1 MSCKKCNTN
10 KCTCETNLC
19 INPLVYLVKTA
30 LPIVENYISEIE
42 EFIDNNNK
50 GREIPAGLKEEWGI
64 PSAFDLSSYIN
75 LSMTNSGTLCCPDC
89 KNGIYYLG
97 NYRMLNAILE
107 NGEKICCIEYL
118 ALNLRIKNFD
128 VKCCGTDF
136 LSSVQAWLQQLSN
149 YNLENASFAL
159 DEINSIVEVSS
170 FNGYSGLG
178 ILLNF
183 LQLNYPNL
191 DEVIYVLIMGVILTY
206 GVVIK
211 CDGCQI
217 QFYTAQTYL
226 ETLGDGGGGGIK
238 DPFPRIDA

>member
-19 INPLVYLVKTA
+19 TNPLVYLVKTA
-30 LPIVENYISEIE
+30 LPIVENYIPEIE
-42 EFIDNNNK
+42 DFFANNS
-50 GREIPAGLKEEWGI
+50 GGDI
-64 PSAFDLSSYIN
+64 SDYIN

-97 NYRMLNAILE
+97 NQDYFNQIVKAGE
-107 NGEKICCIEYL
+107 NVCCVEYL
-118 ALNLRIKNFD
+118 GLDANSPKG
-128 VKCCGTDF
+128 VKCCDTDF
-136 LSSVQAWLQQLSN
+136 LSAVQNWIKQLSN
-149 YNLENASFAL
+149 YDLMNSSFSL
-159 DEINSIVEVSS
+159 GDLNSIVESSS

-178 ILLNF
+178 IVLNF

-191 DEVIYVLIMGVILTY
+191 DPVLYILFIGVILTY
-206 GVVIK
+206 GIVIK
-211 CDGCQI
+211 CEGCKI
-217 QFYTAQTYL
+217 SFYTAQTYL

>member
-1 MSCKKCNTN
+1 
-10 KCTCETNLC
+10 
-19 INPLVYLVKTA
+19 VYLVKTS
-30 LPIVENYISEIE
+30 LPIVENYIPEIE
-42 EFIDNNNK
+42 DFFANNS
-50 GREIPAGLKEEWGI
+50 GGDI
-64 PSAFDLSSYIN
+64 SDYIN

-97 NYRMLNAILE
+97 NYTMLNDILD

-118 ALNLRIKNFD
+118 ALNLRTKNFD

-149 YNLENASFAL
+149 YNLENIPFPIG
-159 DEINSIVEVSS
+159 DINSIVEVSS

-183 LQLNYPNL
+183 LQLNYPDL
-191 DEVIYVLIMGVILTY
+191 EQIIYVLIMYVILNY
-206 GVVIK
+206 GIVIK
-211 CDGCQI
+211 CDGCKI

-226 ETLGDGGGGGIK
+226 ETLGDGGGIIPK